1 MDQQTQQII
10 LIIVGVVVLF
20 TVLVTVWWSMRQ
32 MNKLAHRRFNAVTP
46 IPVTESR
53 NRNSECD
60 CGRNPYDCQC
70 PPHERRRCVPA
81 RVTQPD
87 PSPVA
92 IYGVR
97 DDDDCCSDG
106 TKKLNRRQVQAMV
119 DRANALAAEREQ
131 AELDSMLIELIRD
144 KPAKS

>member
-1 MDQQTQQII
+1 MDQQTQII
-10 LIIVGVVVLF
+10 MIVVGVIVLG
-20 TVLVTVWWSMRQ
+20 TVMGMVWYSMRQ
-32 MNKLAHRRFNAVTP
+32 INKLAHRRFNAVTP

-53 NRNSECD
+53 NRSSDCG
-60 CGRNPYDCQC
+60 CGRNPHDCQC

-81 RVTQPD
+81 RMTQPD
-87 PSPVA
+87 PTPVA

-144 KPAKS
+144 KPAKA